1 MTAMTQDTAGREM
14 LSRLG
19 DKWSVLTIH
28 MMAGETIRFS
38 ELKRRIMKKRAISS
52 CVLTRT
58 LKQLERDGLVTRQVF
73 PVVPPRVDYSLTR
86 HGERFL
92 QFSREIIDWTREFR
106 ADFEAARAD
115 FEARDI
121 GQPDKGPTR
130 SDERVIQGPIEG
142 LIEAAAR

>member
-1 MTAMTQDTAGREM
+1 M

-38 ELKRRIMKKRAISS
+38 ELKRRIMKKRPISS

-92 QFSREIIDWTREFR
+92 QFSREIMDWTQEFR
-106 ADFEAARAD
+106 ADFEAARGS
-115 FEARDI
+115 FEARE
-121 GQPDKGPTR
+121 T
-130 SDERVIQGPIEG
+130 ERPALAQTGAKSPATHGPIES
-142 LIEAAAR
+142 LIGTTAR

>member
-1 MTAMTQDTAGREM
+1 MTQDTAGREM

-38 ELKRRIMKKRAISS
+38 ELKRRIMKQRPISS

-92 QFSREIIDWTREFR
+92 QFSREIIDWTQEFR
-106 ADFEAARAD
+106 ADFEAARGS
-115 FEARDI
+115 FEARE
-121 GQPDKGPTR
+121 T
-130 SDERVIQGPIEG
+130 ERPALAQAGAKSPATHGPIES
-142 LIEAAAR
+142 LIGATAR

>member
-1 MTAMTQDTAGREM
+1 MTQDTAGREI

-28 MMAGETIRFS
+28 MIAGETIRFS
-38 ELKRRIMKKRAISS
+38 ELKRRIMKKRPISS

-86 HGERFL
+86 HGEKFL
-92 QFSREIIDWTREFR
+92 QFSREIIDWTQEFR
-106 ADFEAARAD
+106 ADFEAARGS
-115 FEARDI
+115 FEAREA
-121 GQPDKGPTR
+121 
-130 SDERVIQGPIEG
+130 ERPALAPADARRPVTHSPIEN